1 MPIGLGG
8 AAEWL
13 ILINETNMLPQ
24 GWAPGW
30 GFAEPVQGV
39 RSVSR

>member
-1 MPIGLGG
+1 MDLGG
-8 AAEWL
+8 GAGWL
-13 ILINETNMLPQ
+13 ILVKKTNRLTQ